1 MLHFRLFLFPV
12 LLTSF
17 YLLSP
22 VKTSCAASIDDLI
35 HAVWGFELKKA
46 AELIDGGVD
55 VNTAD
60 GKGTYPLILACS
72 YKDNDE
78 MIELLL
84 SKGADPN
91 VRGPNGESPLGLA
104 AKYSLKAV
112 KLLLSKGADINA
124 KDHGGFTA
132 LWWARKMEQGEVVKF
147 LKENGAEE

>member
-35 HAVWGFELKKA
+35 RAVWGFDTAKA
-46 AELIDGGVD
+46 AALIDGGVD

-60 GKGTYPLILACS
+60 GKDTYPLILACS

-78 MIELLL
+78 MIE
-84 SKGADPN
+84 
-91 VRGPNGESPLGLA
+91 
-104 AKYSLKAV
+104 
-112 KLLLSKGADINA
+112 LLLSKGADINA